1 MPKQS
6 NMPLL
11 GQALKFRRQRILRL
25 HKGPPRPTLKTKETI
40 NLCLLLSVELSGPH
54 IWRCKR
60 PSHMKIRLTGGWLD
74 TGSVGFSRA
83 DGNQVSMSK
92 KLHQQNP
99 KNSKFGRRISCG
111 GGSFLE
117 TRPKNKDALACKRD
131 PALIGSMVAVNAS
144 ICLQARMEF

>member
-6 NMPLL
+6 NMPLRR
-11 GQALKFRRQRILRL
+11 QALKFRRQRILRL

-60 PSHMKIRLTGGWLD
+60 ACYMRIRLTGGWLD
-74 TGSVGFSRA
+74 TESVGFSQA

-92 KLHQQNP
+92 KCISRTQRTASLGDE
-99 KNSKFGRRISCG
+99 FLAEGR
-111 GGSFLE
+111 F
-117 TRPKNKDALACKRD
+117 
-131 PALIGSMVAVNAS
+131 
-144 ICLQARMEF
+144 